1 MCCKRWRRRSISTV
15 AAQRGQLLA
24 ASVALLL
31 ACSALLAADNKVKE
45 LQDHFDRETHASGKI
60 KTLEK
65 LGAAQFASA
74 TKADQAND
82 FTEAAFTL
90 EKYRDNARAAY
101 ELLKKQEPDADHHP
115 NSYRQL
121 ELQVR
126 RAIREVE
133 ETIIIVPAEVRPPLH
148 LVRQDLIQLDDTLI
162 RDLFPRRTREPGPSA
177 PPPPAP
183 ETNP

>member
-1 MCCKRWRRRSISTV
+1 MCCKRWRRRSISSI
-15 AAQRGQLLA
+15 AAQRGRLLA
-24 ASVALLL
+24 VSVVFLL
-31 ACSALLAADNKVKE
+31 ACSALPAADKVKE
-45 LQDHFDRETHASGKI
+45 LQDHFDRESHASGKI

-162 RDLFPRRTREPGPSA
+162 RDLFPRRTREPEPPA